1 MISNI
6 GYSIAAAG
14 FLVLLLLLF
23 TVRSSG
29 LVKKLLLFAVFTNL
43 LWALQ
48 YNRWL
53 IPEPTVQQYLTF
65 DSLKQFS
72 WILFL
77 SAALY
82 NQFSSLPKILSQK
95 TTLLAGSLPIAAVLI
110 LWLTPLPLH
119 WIYLIH
125 TVVAL
130 ILLLLL
136 EILLRQSGEQRW
148 AFKPLVLYLGA
159 VSVFDFVTYANATM
173 VTYLDVNYIAAKGYI
188 YALMTPFLLIAVRR
202 MEHWGIKIFI
212 SREIVLHST
221 LLTVAG
227 IYLFVMAM
235 VGYVIKYLGGSWDTT
250 IQIVLIALSVV
261 LLIALF
267 LSSNIRNK
275 LKVFISKNFFANQ
288 FDYREQWIELTNALA
303 TGDDNLQDV
312 YRTAL
317 KGLANAVKYDR
328 GLLCKVNKSHYDI
341 VANLYAPEP
350 DHLHDEVIQRAIQ
363 YCQQKPWL
371 IDLHEF
377 LINPENYAGMDM
389 DLKLVNQCEYQFILP
404 IYQDNELWGV
414 AVLFT
419 DAAVVRELNW
429 ELRDYL
435 NAVLA
440 QVTNYVL
447 HYEAAKIV
455 AENAQFAAF
464 NRMSAFVVHDLKNVM
479 AQVDLI
485 LCNAQQHKHNP
496 EFIDD
501 TFETLEYTQAR
512 MQKMLKQLTDK
523 QLITEQTQQAV
534 DLSTILNIV
543 INKKCATLQPFP
555 QFSTA
560 TTQLVAANAEKLSN
574 VFYHLISNAQ
584 QATPDDGSVAI
595 TVSDATTPGMIQI
608 DIIDSGEGMTPEF
621 IDHRLF
627 KPFDTTKGNA
637 GMGIGAYDAKQYI
650 EEIGGKLTV
659 QSRENLG
666 STFTLLLPIYS
677 T

>member
-95 TTLLAGSLPIAAVLI
+95 TTLLAGALPIVAIII

-119 WIYLIH
+119 WVYLIH

-136 EILLRQSGEQRW
+136 EILLRQAGDQRW
-148 AFKPLVLYLGA
+148 AFKPLVMYLGA

-188 YALMTPFLLIAVRR
+188 YAIMTPFLLIAVRR

-212 SREIVLHST
+212 SRETVLHST

-235 VGYVIKYLGGSWDTT
+235 VGYVINYLGGSWDTS
-250 IQIVLIALSVV
+250 IKIVLIALSVV

-303 TGDDNLQDV
+303 TGDDSLQDV

-317 KGLANAVKYDR
+317 QGLANAVKYDR
-328 GLLCKVNKSHYDI
+328 GILCKVTKSHYEV
-341 VANLYAPEP
+341 VASLNADEP
-350 DHLHDEVIQRAIQ
+350 NHLHDDVIQRAIN
-363 YCQQKPWL
+363 YCQNKPWL

-377 LINPENYAGMDM
+377 LINPENYAGMEM
-389 DLKLVNQCEYQFILP
+389 DLALVNQCEYQFILP
-404 IYQDNELWGV
+404 IYKESELWGI

-419 DAAVVRELNW
+419 DTEVVRQLNW

-440 QVTNYVL
+440 QVSNYVL

-464 NRMSAFVVHDLKNVM
+464 NRMSAFVIHDLKNVM

-534 DLSTILNIV
+534 DLSSILKTV
-543 INKKCATLQPFP
+543 INKKCASLLPLP

-560 TTQLVAANAEKLSN
+560 TTQAVAANTEKLSN

-595 TVSDATTPGMIQI
+595 TVIDASAAGMVQI
-608 DIIDSGEGMTPEF
+608 DITDSGQGMSADF
-621 IDHRLF
+621 IAHRLF

-637 GMGIGAYDAKQYI
+637 GMGIGAYDAKQYV
-650 EEIGGKLTV
+650 EEIGGKLLV

-677 T
+677 I

>member
-1 MISNI
+1 MISNL

-23 TVRSSG
+23 TVRKG
-29 LVKKLLLFAVFTNL
+29 GVVKLLLIFAVLSNL

-48 YNRWL
+48 YNRWI
-53 IPEPTVQQYLTF
+53 IPEPTVYQYLTF

-77 SAALY
+77 SAALH
-82 NQFSSLPKILSQK
+82 NQFSSFRKILLQK
-95 TTLLAGSLPIAAVLI
+95 TTWLAGSLPLLAVVI

-136 EILLRQSGEQRW
+136 EILLRQAGEQRW

-159 VSVFDFVTYANATM
+159 VSVFDFVSYANATM
-173 VTYLDVNYIAAKGYI
+173 VTFLDVNYIAAKGYI
-188 YALMTPFLLIAVRR
+188 YALMTPFLLLAVRR

-212 SREIVLHST
+212 SRDIVLHST

-235 VGYVIKYLGGSWDTT
+235 VGYIIKYLGGSWDTS

-261 LLIALF
+261 LLITLF

-288 FDYREQWIELTNALA
+288 FDYREQWIELTNLLA
-303 TGDDNLQDV
+303 TGDDGLSEV
-312 YRTAL
+312 YKTAL
-317 KGLANAVKYDR
+317 KGLTNSVKYDK
-328 GLLCKVNKSHYDI
+328 GLLCKMTKSHYQI
-341 VANLYAPEP
+341 VASTHGGAPSEL
-350 DHLHDEVIQRAIQ
+350 DDRILMQSIRF
-363 YCQQKPWL
+363 CQQKPWL
-371 IDLHEF
+371 IDLHE
-377 LINPENYAGMDM
+377 LQIKPENYMGLDIELHEARAS
-389 DLKLVNQCEYQFILP
+389 EYQFILP
-404 IYQDNELWGV
+404 IYRDSELWGV

-419 DAAVVRELNW
+419 QSGVVRELNW

-440 QVTNYVL
+440 QVSNYVL
-447 HYEAAKIV
+447 HYEAARIV

-464 NRMSAFVVHDLKNVM
+464 SRMSAFVVHDLKNVM

-485 LCNAQQHKHNP
+485 LCNAQQHKSNP

-512 MQKMLKQLTDK
+512 MQKMLKQLTEK
-523 QLITEQTQQAV
+523 QVTSEQTQQAV
-534 DLSTILNIV
+534 DLCTILKDV
-543 INKKCATLQPFP
+543 IDKKCAALTPLPHLDY
-555 QFSTA
+555 SVVDA
-560 TTQLVAANAEKLSN
+560 VAGDSEKLSN

-584 QATPDDGSVAI
+584 QATAQDGTVTI
-595 TVSDATTPGMIQI
+595 TVGPSDQPNMVKIE
-608 DIIDSGEGMTPEF
+608 IIDTGHGMSQAF
-621 IDHRLF
+621 IEERLF
-627 KPFDTTKGNA
+627 APFDTTKGNA

-650 EEIGGKLTV
+650 EEIGGSIQV
-659 QSRENLG
+659 SSQENLG
-666 STFTLLLPIYS
+666 STFTLLLPIHIH
-677 T
+677 

>member
-173 VTYLDVNYIAAKGYI
+173 VSYLDVNYIAAKGYI

-328 GLLCKVNKSHYDI
+328 GLLCKVNQSHYDI

-404 IYQDNELWGV
+404 IYKDNELWGV

-608 DIIDSGEGMTPEF
+608 DLIDSGEGMTPEF

>member
-173 VTYLDVNYIAAKGYI
+173 VSYLDVNYIAAKGYI

-312 YRTAL
+312 YRTA
-317 KGLANAVKYDR
+317 
-328 GLLCKVNKSHYDI
+328 
-341 VANLYAPEP
+341 
-350 DHLHDEVIQRAIQ
+350 
-363 YCQQKPWL
+363 
-371 IDLHEF
+371 
-377 LINPENYAGMDM
+377 
-389 DLKLVNQCEYQFILP
+389 
-404 IYQDNELWGV
+404 
-414 AVLFT
+414 
-419 DAAVVRELNW
+419 
-429 ELRDYL
+429 
-435 NAVLA
+435 
-440 QVTNYVL
+440 
-447 HYEAAKIV
+447 
-455 AENAQFAAF
+455 
-464 NRMSAFVVHDLKNVM
+464 
-479 AQVDLI
+479 
-485 LCNAQQHKHNP
+485 
-496 EFIDD
+496 
-501 TFETLEYTQAR
+501 
-512 MQKMLKQLTDK
+512 
-523 QLITEQTQQAV
+523 
-534 DLSTILNIV
+534 
-543 INKKCATLQPFP
+543 
-555 QFSTA
+555 
-560 TTQLVAANAEKLSN
+560 
-574 VFYHLISNAQ
+574 
-584 QATPDDGSVAI
+584 
-595 TVSDATTPGMIQI
+595 
-608 DIIDSGEGMTPEF
+608 
-621 IDHRLF
+621 
-627 KPFDTTKGNA
+627 
-637 GMGIGAYDAKQYI
+637 
-650 EEIGGKLTV
+650 
-659 QSRENLG
+659 
-666 STFTLLLPIYS
+666 
-677 T
+677 

>member
-53 IPEPTVQQYLTF
+53 IPEPTVHQYLTF

-95 TTLLAGSLPIAAVLI
+95 TTLLAGALPIVAIII

-119 WIYLIH
+119 WVYLIH

-136 EILLRQSGEQRW
+136 EILLRKAGDQRW
-148 AFKPLVLYLGA
+148 AFKPLVMYLGA

-188 YALMTPFLLIAVRR
+188 YAIMTPFLLIAVRR

-212 SREIVLHST
+212 SRETVLHST

-235 VGYVIKYLGGSWDTT
+235 VGYVINYLGGSWDTS
-250 IQIVLIALSVV
+250 IKIVLIALSVV

-303 TGDDNLQDV
+303 TGDDSLQDV

-317 KGLANAVKYDR
+317 QGLANAVKYDR
-328 GLLCKVNKSHYDI
+328 GILCKVTKSHYEV
-341 VANLYAPEP
+341 VASLNADEP
-350 DHLHDEVIQRAIQ
+350 NHLHDDVIQRAIN
-363 YCQQKPWL
+363 YCQNKPWL

-377 LINPENYAGMDM
+377 LINPENYAGMEM
-389 DLKLVNQCEYQFILP
+389 DLALVNQCEYQFILP
-404 IYQDNELWGV
+404 IYKESELWGI

-419 DAAVVRELNW
+419 DTEVVRQLNW

-440 QVTNYVL
+440 QVSNYVL

-464 NRMSAFVVHDLKNVM
+464 NRMSAFVIHDLKNVM

-534 DLSTILNIV
+534 DLSSILKTV
-543 INKKCATLQPFP
+543 INKKCASLLPLP

-560 TTQLVAANAEKLSN
+560 TTQAVAANTEKLSN

-595 TVSDATTPGMIQI
+595 TVIDASAAGMVQI
-608 DIIDSGEGMTPEF
+608 DITDSGQGMSADF
-621 IDHRLF
+621 IAHRLF

-637 GMGIGAYDAKQYI
+637 GMGIGAYDAKQYV
-650 EEIGGKLTV
+650 EEIGGKLLV

>member
-53 IPEPTVQQYLTF
+53 IPEPTVHQYLTF

-95 TTLLAGSLPIAAVLI
+95 TTLLAGALPIVAIII

-119 WIYLIH
+119 WVYLIH

-136 EILLRQSGEQRW
+136 EILLRQAGDQRW
-148 AFKPLVLYLGA
+148 AFKPLVMYLGA

-188 YALMTPFLLIAVRR
+188 YAIMTPFLLIAVRR

-221 LLTVAG
+221 LLTFAG

-235 VGYVIKYLGGSWDTT
+235 VGYVINYLGGSWDTS

-303 TGDDNLQDV
+303 TGDDSLQDV

-317 KGLANAVKYDR
+317 QGLANAVKYDR
-328 GLLCKVNKSHYDI
+328 GILCKVTKSHYEV
-341 VANLYAPEP
+341 VASLNADEP
-350 DHLHDEVIQRAIQ
+350 NHLHDDVIQRAIN
-363 YCQQKPWL
+363 YCQNKPWL

-377 LINPENYAGMDM
+377 LINPENYAGMEM
-389 DLKLVNQCEYQFILP
+389 DLALVNQCEYQFILP
-404 IYQDNELWGV
+404 IYKESELWGI

-419 DAAVVRELNW
+419 DTEVVRQLNW

-440 QVTNYVL
+440 QVSNYVL

-464 NRMSAFVVHDLKNVM
+464 NRMSAFVIHDLKNVM

-485 LCNAQQHKHNP
+485 LCNAQQHKHNL

-534 DLSTILNIV
+534 DLSSILKKV
-543 INKKCATLQPFP
+543 INKKCASLLPLP

-560 TTQLVAANAEKLSN
+560 TTQAVAANTEKLSN

-595 TVSDATTPGMIQI
+595 TVIDASTGGMVQI
-608 DIIDSGEGMTPEF
+608 DITDSGQGMSADF
-621 IDHRLF
+621 IAHRLF

-637 GMGIGAYDAKQYI
+637 GMGIGAYDAKQYV
-650 EEIGGKLTV
+650 EEIGGKLLV

>member
-53 IPEPTVQQYLTF
+53 IPEPTVHQYLTF

-95 TTLLAGSLPIAAVLI
+95 TTLLAGALPIVAIII

-119 WIYLIH
+119 WVYLIH

-136 EILLRQSGEQRW
+136 EILLRQAGDQRW
-148 AFKPLVLYLGA
+148 AFKPLVMYLGA

-188 YALMTPFLLIAVRR
+188 YAIMTPFLLIAVRR

-212 SREIVLHST
+212 SREIVFHST

-235 VGYVIKYLGGSWDTT
+235 VGYVINYLGGSWDTS

-303 TGDDNLQDV
+303 TGDDSLQDV

-317 KGLANAVKYDR
+317 QGLANAVKYDR
-328 GLLCKVNKSHYDI
+328 GILCKVTKSHYEV
-341 VANLYAPEP
+341 VASLNADEP
-350 DHLHDEVIQRAIQ
+350 NHLHDDVIQRAIN
-363 YCQQKPWL
+363 YCQNKPWL

-377 LINPENYAGMDM
+377 LINPENYAGMEM
-389 DLKLVNQCEYQFILP
+389 DLALVNQCEYQFILP
-404 IYQDNELWGV
+404 IYKESELWGI

-419 DAAVVRELNW
+419 DTEVVRQLNW

-440 QVTNYVL
+440 QVSNYVL

-464 NRMSAFVVHDLKNVM
+464 NRMSAFVIHDLKNVM

-485 LCNAQQHKHNP
+485 LCNAQQHKHNL

-534 DLSTILNIV
+534 DLSSILKKV
-543 INKKCATLQPFP
+543 INKKCASLLPLP

-560 TTQLVAANAEKLSN
+560 TTQAVAANTEKLSN

-595 TVSDATTPGMIQI
+595 TVIDASTGGMVQI
-608 DIIDSGEGMTPEF
+608 DITDSGQGMSADF
-621 IDHRLF
+621 IAHRLF

-637 GMGIGAYDAKQYI
+637 GMGIGAYDAKQYV
-650 EEIGGKLTV
+650 EEIGGKLLV

>member
-53 IPEPTVQQYLTF
+53 IPEPTVHQYLTF

-95 TTLLAGSLPIAAVLI
+95 TTLLAGALPIVAIII

-119 WIYLIH
+119 WVYLIH

-136 EILLRQSGEQRW
+136 EILLRQAGDQRW
-148 AFKPLVLYLGA
+148 AFKPLVMYLGA

-188 YALMTPFLLIAVRR
+188 YAIMTPFLLIAVRR

-235 VGYVIKYLGGSWDTT
+235 VGYVINYLGGSWDTS

-303 TGDDNLQDV
+303 TGDDSLQDV

-317 KGLANAVKYDR
+317 QGLANAVKYDR
-328 GLLCKVNKSHYDI
+328 GILCKVTKSHYEV
-341 VANLYAPEP
+341 VASLNADEP
-350 DHLHDEVIQRAIQ
+350 NHLHDDVIQRAIN
-363 YCQQKPWL
+363 YCQNKPWL

-377 LINPENYAGMDM
+377 LINPENYAGMEM
-389 DLKLVNQCEYQFILP
+389 DLALVNQCEYQFILP
-404 IYQDNELWGV
+404 IYKESELWGI

-419 DAAVVRELNW
+419 DTEVVRQLNW

-440 QVTNYVL
+440 QVSNYVL

-464 NRMSAFVVHDLKNVM
+464 NRMSAFVIHDLKNVM

-534 DLSTILNIV
+534 DLSSILKTV
-543 INKKCATLQPFP
+543 INKKCASLLPLP

-560 TTQLVAANAEKLSN
+560 TTQAVAANTEKLSN

-595 TVSDATTPGMIQI
+595 TVIDASAAGMVQI
-608 DIIDSGEGMTPEF
+608 DITDSGQGMSADF
-621 IDHRLF
+621 IAHRLF

-637 GMGIGAYDAKQYI
+637 GMGIGAYDAKQYV
-650 EEIGGKLTV
+650 EEIGGKLLV